1 MSREEALPAS
11 QPHLRAP
18 VVFVLPSRHP
28 VGMIARDGIHCLPSF
43 LTLELASASLG
54 LNGPPIDALGPI
66 PLEAVEVISSVL
78 VDRDMLPDPV
88 QARHATFFSLFL

>member
-1 MSREEALPAS
+1 
-11 QPHLRAP
+11 
-18 VVFVLPSRHP
+18 
-28 VGMIARDGIHCLPSF
+28 MIARDGIHCLPSF